1 MAVSRGSSVTESGAP
16 DAEKL
21 KSSSTNMYRSLS
33 NFSTSLLPITITAK
47 HSQKNNMGFL
57 ATAVALVAAQGG
69 FIYGLD
75 SGMRSTPFS
84 CTCVLTS
91 INRHHRNDFR
101 S

>member
-1 MAVSRGSSVTESGAP
+1 MAVGRGSSVTESGAP
-16 DAEKL
+16 DAEKVFYKYVPVAL
-21 KSSSTNMYRSLS
+21 ELFNISTAHYHHSKTQS
-33 NFSTSLLPITITAK
+33 AK
-47 HSQKNNMGFL
+47 QSNMGFL

-84 CTCVLTS
+84 CTYVLTS